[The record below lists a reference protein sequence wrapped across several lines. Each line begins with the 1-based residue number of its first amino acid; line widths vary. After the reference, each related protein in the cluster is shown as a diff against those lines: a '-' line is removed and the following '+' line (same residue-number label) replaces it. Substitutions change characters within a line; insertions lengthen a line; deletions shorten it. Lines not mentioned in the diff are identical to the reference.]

1 MSVRSGPFDALC
13 GVFCWVVGVIVVV
26 AELVDGDCVA
36 LELVV
41 VVPVEGALEVV
52 VVEEVVLVV
61 VVELEVVVVLVVDF
75 VVVLVVVVGA
85 ATWRLTEAECE
96 REPLVPVTVIVNAP
110 AALLVVVTVI
120 VVPSGYS

>member
-13 GVFCWVVGVIVVV
+13 RVFCWVVGVIVVV

-36 LELVV
+36 LEVV

-61 VVELEVVVVLVVDF
+61 VVELEVVVVLVVDL